1 MIMLG
6 GSFKP
11 IKYWKTFEKFTKY
24 TYVIIFNQVA
34 NSTVQI
40 ICNINKKRYLS
51 KWTGQQI

>member
-11 IKYWKTFEKFTKY
+11 IKYLKTFEKFTKY